1 VTADRSRFLAEVES
15 LLAYHKSIG
24 ICDYP
29 RNKDLDDFCAIDSL
43 HSSPS
48 AKKNSENR
56 ILNEFGTVTGGARKK
71 REIKG
76 EGGLSD
82 LSVEIASCTECDLHK
97 QRISPVPGK
106 GAEKATLLVIGDWL
120 SCDTPGTL
128 PEGTIMGI
136 EQDRMVG
143 KMLAAIKLNPEEV
156 FITNVIKCAVP
167 STCHP
172 AAVHVHRCLP
182 FLRRQIAILA
192 PKLICSMGMIAAKAV
207 LGDSRSLSQLRGKF
221 HIYETED
228 GQEIPMITTYHPTYL
243 LQNPEMKGA
252 TWVDLQFLAK
262 RL

>member
-1 VTADRSRFLAEVES
+1 VES
-15 LLAYHKSIG
+15 LLSYHKSIG

-29 RNKDLDDFCAIDSL
+29 RNKDLDDFCAVEGL
-43 HSSPS
+43 YSSPS
-48 AKKNSENR
+48 AAKDSGNPT
-56 ILNEFGTVTGGARKK
+56 LNEAGTVTGGAWKK
-71 REIKG
+71 REIRG

-106 GAEKATLLVIGDWL
+106 GVENARLLVVGDWL
-120 SCDTPGTL
+120 SCDSPGTL

-143 KMLAAIKLNPEEV
+143 KMLAAINLKPEEV

-167 STCHP
+167 ATCHP

-182 FLRRQIAILA
+182 FLRRQIATLA

-207 LGDSRSLSQLRGKF
+207 LGNSRSLSQLRGKL
-221 HIYETED
+221 HACETED
-228 GQEIPMITTYHPTYL
+228 GQTIPVITTYHPTYL

-252 TWVDLQFLAK
+252 TWLDLQFLAK